1 MSISSH
7 IKLPGNRT
15 EVLGVGS
22 RGLDV
27 LNAFKVFC
35 CCFFFFYPHTVVF
48 TKWGEGQRRAA
59 ALGPP
64 TGRLESRE
72 EPGAPAKGR
81 SV

>member
-1 MSISSH
+1 MFST
-7 IKLPGNRT
+7 LLR
-15 EVLGVGS
+15 
-22 RGLDV
+22 
-27 LNAFKVFC
+27 
-35 CCFFFFYPHTVVF
+35 CFVVVVVVFFYPHTVVF

>member
-1 MSISSH
+1 M
-7 IKLPGNRT
+7 
-15 EVLGVGS
+15 GS

-27 LNAFKVFC
+27 LNAFKVF
-35 CCFFFFYPHTVVF
+35 FFFFNPHTVVF
-48 TKWGEGQRRAA
+48 TKWGEGQRTAA

-64 TGRLESRE
+64 RGRLESRE